1 MKVKAESKIH
11 KIAVIRGDGIGDEI
25 ITEAIKILEVAQK
38 KFDFA
43 LEYGEYLMGGV
54 AYDECGEPLPQETI
68 KGCLDSSAVLFG
80 AVGGAKWE
88 NLPKPKRPEAGL
100 LALRKELAVFAN
112 LRPAMVFDEL
122 LDSSPLK
129 PEIIKGVDL
138 LIVRELISGIYFGKP
153 RAKEANK
160 AYNTMIYTRDE
171 IERIAHKAF
180 ALAKSRRNKLCSI
193 DKANVLEV
201 SELWREVVN
210 EVAKSYPSVELTHQ
224 YVDNASMQLVREP
237 KQFDVI
243 LTSNLFGDILSDEAS
258 QITGS
263 IGLLPSASVGESIG
277 LYEPIH
283 GSAPDIAGQNIANP
297 IATILS
303 AAMMI
308 EISLGLSKPANAIK
322 DAIQKVLKA
331 GYRTKDIAQFGAK
344 KICSTQEMGD
354 KIAEILAK

>member
-1 MKVKAESKIH
+1 MSTQPKTH

-25 ITEAIKILEVAQK
+25 ITQAIKVLEVAQSK
-38 KFDFA
+38 YDFK
-43 LEYGEYLMGGV
+43 LEFSEYLMGGV
-54 AYDECGEPLPQETI
+54 AYDECGEPLPEATI

-80 AVGGAKWE
+80 AVGGSKWE
-88 NLPKPKRPEAGL
+88 SLPKPKRPEAGL
-100 LALRKELAVFAN
+100 LTLRKALSVFAN
-112 LRPAMVFDEL
+112 LRPAMVFSEL
-122 LDSSPLK
+122 VDSSPLK
-129 PEIIKGVDL
+129 REIIEGVDL
-138 LIVRELISGIYFGKP
+138 LIVRELISGIYFGEP

-160 AYNTMIYTRDE
+160 AYNTMVYTRSE
-171 IERIAHKAF
+171 IERIAHRAF
-180 ALAKSRRNKLCSI
+180 KLADTRSKKLCSV

-237 KQFDVI
+237 NQFDVI

-263 IGLLPSASVGESIG
+263 IGLLPSASIGESIG

-303 AAMMI
+303 AAMML
-308 EISLGLSKPANAIK
+308 EISLGLDKPAKAIK
-322 DAIQKVLKA
+322 EAIQKVLKE

-344 KICSTQEMGD
+344 KVCSTQEMGD
-354 KIAEILAK
+354 KIAEMIC